1 MATTRK
7 NLSDMSY
14 ASQRRHGYVDEKG
27 DITESGWGRMTKEDF
42 RNYDESNRLRR
53 EDNEKASRG
62 EK

>member
-1 MATTRK
+1 MATRK

-27 DITESGWGRMTKEDF
+27 NITEPGWRRMTKEDL
-42 RNYDESNRLRR
+42 REYDESNRLRR
-53 EDNEKASRG
+53 DDNEKANRG